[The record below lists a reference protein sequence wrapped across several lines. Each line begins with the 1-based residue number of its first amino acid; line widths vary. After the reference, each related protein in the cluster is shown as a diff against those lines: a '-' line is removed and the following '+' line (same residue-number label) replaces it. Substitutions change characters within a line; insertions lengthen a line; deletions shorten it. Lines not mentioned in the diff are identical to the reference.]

1 MELSSKT
8 ETYLFFVF
16 IHFVVVVVDVRVLFS
31 YARRR

>member
-16 IHFVVVVVDVRVLFS
+16 IHFVVVDVVRVLFS
-31 YARRR
+31 YAWRR